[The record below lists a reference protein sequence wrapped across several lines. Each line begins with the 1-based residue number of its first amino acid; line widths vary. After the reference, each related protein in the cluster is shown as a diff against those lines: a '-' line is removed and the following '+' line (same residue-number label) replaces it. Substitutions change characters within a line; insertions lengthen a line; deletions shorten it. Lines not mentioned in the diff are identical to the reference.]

1 MTRQSSPPF
10 NTAKAYISEWR
21 IFGSEEA
28 ETRESGEGEGEG
40 EGKVYATGRYIR
52 GSSVTSGRMKSVR
65 VWWLEQYRIL

>member
-40 EGKVYATGRYIR
+40 KVCVLREGT
-52 GSSVTSGRMKSVR
+52 
-65 VWWLEQYRIL
+65 

>member
-28 ETRESGEGEGEG
+28 ETKESGEGEGEG
-40 EGKVYATGRYIR
+40 KVCVLREGT
-52 GSSVTSGRMKSVR
+52 
-65 VWWLEQYRIL
+65 